1 MNDPAPFWQTK
12 RLDEMNEAEWESLC
26 DGCGQCCL
34 HKLEDASSGE
44 ITPTDVACSFL
55 DLGSCRCADYK
66 NRQANVPDCVNLTPN
81 LVPTLKWLPATCAY
95 RLVEEGRD
103 LFWWHPLISGDMES
117 VHEAGIS
124 VRGKVVS
131 EDDVEDIEQRT
142 IDQLN
147 AMRRS
152 L

>member
-1 MNDPAPFWQTK
+1 MTDQPFWRRKTLAQMTDK
-12 RLDEMNEAEWESLC
+12 EWESLC

-44 ITPTDVACSFL
+44 ITPTDVACSYL
-55 DLGSCRCADYK
+55 DLGSCRCSDYE
-66 NRQANVPDCVNLTPN
+66 NRQTNVPDCVSLTPK
-81 LVPTLKWLPATCAY
+81 LVPALKWLPATCAY
-95 RLVEEGRD
+95 RLVGERRD
-103 LFWWHPLISGDMES
+103 LFWWHPLISGDTES

-147 AMRRS
+147 AVRRS

>member
-1 MNDPAPFWQTK
+1 MTDQPFWRRKTLAQMT
-12 RLDEMNEAEWESLC
+12 DEEWESLC

-34 HKLEDASSGE
+34 HKLEDAGSGE
-44 ITPTDVACSFL
+44 ITPTDVACSYL
-55 DLGSCRCADYK
+55 DLGSCRCSDYK
-66 NRQANVPDCVNLTPN
+66 NRQTNVPDCVSLTPK
-81 LVPTLKWLPATCAY
+81 LVSTLRWLPATCAY

-103 LFWWHPLISGDMES
+103 LFWWHPLISGNQKS

-124 VRGKVVS
+124 VRGKAVS

-147 AMRRS
+147 AVRRN

>member
-1 MNDPAPFWQTK
+1 MTDQPFWRRKSLAQVTDK
-12 RLDEMNEAEWESLC
+12 EWESLC

-34 HKLEDASSGE
+34 HKLEDVSSGE
-44 ITPTDVACSFL
+44 ITPTDVACSYL
-55 DLGSCRCADYK
+55 DLGSCRCSDYK
-66 NRQANVPDCVNLTPN
+66 NRQTNVPDCVSLTPK

-103 LFWWHPLISGDMES
+103 LFWWHHLISGDPES
-117 VHEAGIS
+117 VHEGGIS

-147 AMRRS
+147 AVRRS

>member
-1 MNDPAPFWQTK
+1 MTDQPFWRRKTLAQMT
-12 RLDEMNEAEWESLC
+12 DEEWESLC

-34 HKLEDASSGE
+34 HKLEDAGSGE
-44 ITPTDVACSFL
+44 ITPTDVACSYL
-55 DLGSCRCADYK
+55 DLGSCRCSDYK
-66 NRQANVPDCVNLTPN
+66 NRQTNVPDCVSLTPK
-81 LVPTLKWLPATCAY
+81 LVSTLRWLPATCAY

-103 LFWWHPLISGDMES
+103 LFWWHPLISDDPES

-124 VRGKVVS
+124 VRSKAVS
-131 EDDVEDIEQRT
+131 EKDVEDIEQRT

-147 AMRRS
+147 AVRRS